1 MSISTS
7 IEFLIS
13 KVRQKKTSR
22 EKEEEYQLVVDTRL
36 ITP

>member
-22 EKEEEYQLVVDTRL
+22 EKEEGLL
-36 ITP
+36 IPA